1 MVNTKKLCNADSDG
15 FTSRKGLHEAVSSSV
30 RLAGLQRGVRV
41 KDVGAG
47 GVCICPERCQV
58 TDAVLQHGIKTPGT
72 APFPGILQMKE
83 RRYKMFLK
91 FFMHTSAVWRESD
104 RAFSHTRV
112 CVLLLCCVASGICKV
127 SLTSPA
133 AASSCPP
140 CYPLSAH
147 KRLCLDQTEHYAQQG
162 HSHCIELCCLLNIF
176 VFLSVLTEAF
186 IKEIVPSKMKMCWR
200 CFWVCFF
207 IRTDLEKC
215 SITSLALQWPLCS

>member
-91 FFMHTSAVWRESD
+91 FSCTHLLFGERVTERSA
-104 RAFSHTRV
+104 TQGI